1 MCYIIHHY
9 YVIIIIIFAVVVGPL
24 AKGKQEEKKHLAPLQ
39 YHRTFARVGP
49 HLWSVNSATLR
60 LGDV

>member
-24 AKGKQEEKKHLAPLQ
+24 AKGKQKKKHLAPLQ

-49 HLWSVNSATLR
+49 HL
-60 LGDV
+60 

>member
-24 AKGKQEEKKHLAPLQ
+24 AKGKQEKKTP
-39 YHRTFARVGP
+39 G
-49 HLWSVNSATLR
+49 ATP
-60 LGDV
+60 VSQNIC